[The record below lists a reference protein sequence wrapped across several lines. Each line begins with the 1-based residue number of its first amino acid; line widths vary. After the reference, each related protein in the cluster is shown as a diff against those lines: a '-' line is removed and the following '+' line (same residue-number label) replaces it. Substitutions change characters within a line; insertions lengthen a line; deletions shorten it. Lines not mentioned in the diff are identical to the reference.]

1 MKELETVTNNL
12 LDAVRDIEF
21 CIQLFALKTNPT
33 NALKIRNKLKY
44 CNKIFSDFNKTS
56 IESFKK

>member
-21 CIQLFALKTNPT
+21 SIQLFALKTNSS
-33 NALKIRNKLKY
+33 NALKIRNKLKS
-44 CNKIFSDFNKTS
+44 CNKIFNDFNKIS
-56 IESFKK
+56 IDTFKK